1 LVGSRDRTEREV
13 DVLVIGGGVVGA
25 AAALE
30 AATRGARVA
39 LLERDSLGAPRGG
52 SKGSAR
58 IYAPA
63 AYPDE
68 KYLEMGLRAEE
79 RWRELESRIGEPIL
93 FSTGVLSTGRFAER
107 QLPLLRAAGVE
118 AELLEP
124 AEAERRF
131 GIRGADRR
139 ALLHQPD
146 AGVIRADRALRGL
159 LQLARDA
166 GAELRGGQ
174 AVDLLEAGDEQVVVR
189 AGSVTWRP
197 RAAIVAAGPWSGP
210 LLAAAGIDVPL
221 AVSSQTVTY
230 FELGSATSAPPAV
243 IDYDGDEPFVLWDP
257 AGGLKA
263 ALHARGPLTD
273 PDQPPRRPSPG
284 AVDRLAAWVDATF
297 PRLKVR
303 IGGAETCLYTNTPDE
318 RFVVER
324 RGRIVVAAA
333 CNGQGFQMA
342 PETGRRVAALALE
355 PAEVSAR

>member
-1 LVGSRDRTEREV
+1 
-13 DVLVIGGGVVGA
+13 
-25 AAALE
+25 
-30 AATRGARVA
+30 
-39 LLERDSLGAPRGG
+39 
-52 SKGSAR
+52 
-58 IYAPA
+58 
-63 AYPDE
+63 
-68 KYLEMGLRAEE
+68 MGLRAVE
-79 RWRELESRIGEPIL
+79 RWRELESRIGERIL
-93 FSTGVLSTGRFAER
+93 FSTGVLSTGLFAER

-118 AELLEP
+118 AELLEA

-174 AVDLLEAGDEQVVVR
+174 AVDLLEAGDEQVVVQ

-243 IDYDGDEPFVLWDP
+243 IDYDGDEPFALWDP

-333 CNGQGFQMA
+333 CNGQGFQLA

>member
-1 LVGSRDRTEREV
+1 
-13 DVLVIGGGVVGA
+13 
-25 AAALE
+25 
-30 AATRGARVA
+30 
-39 LLERDSLGAPRGG
+39 
-52 SKGSAR
+52 
-58 IYAPA
+58 
-63 AYPDE
+63 
-68 KYLEMGLRAEE
+68 MGLRAVE
-79 RWRELESRIGEPIL
+79 RWRELESRIGERIL

-174 AVDLLEAGDEQVVVR
+174 AVDLLEAGDEQVLVR
-189 AGSVTWRP
+189 AGSTSWLA

-230 FELGSATSAPPAV
+230 FELGSATSAPPVV

-273 PDQPPRRPSPG
+273 PDQPPQRPSPG
-284 AVDRLAAWVDATF
+284 AVDRLAAWVDTTF

-333 CNGQGFQMA
+333 CNGQGFQLA

>member
-1 LVGSRDRTEREV
+1 
-13 DVLVIGGGVVGA
+13 
-25 AAALE
+25 
-30 AATRGARVA
+30 
-39 LLERDSLGAPRGG
+39 
-52 SKGSAR
+52 
-58 IYAPA
+58 
-63 AYPDE
+63 
-68 KYLEMGLRAEE
+68 MGLRAVE
-79 RWRELESRIGEPIL
+79 RWRELESRIGERIL

-146 AGVIRADRALRGL
+146 AGVIRADRALRVL

-174 AVDLLEAGDEQVVVR
+174 AVDLLEAGDEQVVVQ

-210 LLAAAGIDVPL
+210 LLAGAGVDVPL

-243 IDYDGDEPFVLWDP
+243 IDYDGDEPFALWDP

-263 ALHARGPLTD
+263 ALHARGRLTD

-333 CNGQGFQMA
+333 CNGQGFQLA